1 MIKKSLLLIA
11 IPLALCSCGLE
22 KVYTNVHYEFDMA
35 KHVYLVSLLNNGV
48 KEKEWNVNPSNVYF
62 INTYY
67 YKNNSSKEL
76 VQNEFYVNGNSYKL
90 YVYNY
95 R

>member
-1 MIKKSLLLIA
+1 MIKKDLILLA
-11 IPLALCSCGLE
+11 IPLALCSCGME
-22 KVYTNVHYEFDMA
+22 KVYKNVHYEFDMA

-62 INTYY
+62 IYTYY
-67 YKNNSSKEL
+67 YKYNSSEL
-76 VQNEFYVNGNSYKL
+76 LQNEFYVKGSSYKL